1 MSRPVDAWRNL
12 MNFALLLPQLPD
24 ILASHDHFDAMPAS
38 QPRALHRLIAF
49 WRRLKAGDR

>member
-1 MSRPVDAWRNL
+1 
-12 MNFALLLPQLPD
+12 MNFALLLPQLSH

-38 QPRALHRLIAF
+38 RPSLLHRLIAF